1 MKIRVRLFSI
11 YRDVVGR
18 EQIEIEVSSGI
29 SVNEIINYLMDMY
42 PKLKSVFSEI
52 KPLVLIN
59 GAIVDENNIVDSD
72 AEIAIIPPVS
82 GGMDNRIK
90 TGLFLN
96 DTDIDVDK
104 EVKELITATEGEGIG
119 AITIFIGV
127 VKDYVENAKVNE
139 LIYEVYE
146 PYASRYL
153 EKIAREEIERGR
165 IKAIRIFHRVGSAK
179 PGEKTLFIAVAGTNR
194 KESISALEEVL
205 ERVKHEVPIFKLER
219 REDGEYWIV
228 GDGRRVKRV

>member
-1 MKIRVRLFSI
+1 MMRIRVRFFSI

-29 SVNEIINYLMDMY
+29 SVDEIISYLMNMY
-42 PKLKSVFSEI
+42 PKLKNVFSEI
-52 KPLVLIN
+52 KPLVLLN

-96 DTDIDVDK
+96 DTDIDVDR

-119 AITIFIGV
+119 AIAIFIGV
-127 VKDYVENAKVNE
+127 VKDYIENVKVNE
-139 LIYEVYE
+139 LIYEAYE
-146 PYASRYL
+146 PYASRFL
-153 EKIAREEIERGR
+153 EKIAREEIEKGR

-179 PGEKTLFIAVAGTNR
+179 PGEKTLFIAVAGINR

-205 ERVKHEVPIFKLER
+205 ERVKHEVSRFKFER
-219 REDGEYWIV
+219 R
-228 GDGRRVKRV
+228 